1 MTYTMLDK
9 DGNIFNVIRVDD
21 LSKYKVPDGF
31 TIVPWDDASHKQAW
45 NDKEDK
51 DKAKKNQ

>member
-21 LSKYKVPDGF
+21 LSQYKVPEGF
-31 TIVPWDDASHKQAW
+31 TLVPWDNASHKQAW
-45 NDKEDK
+45 SDKEDRDNK
-51 DKAKKNQ
+51 